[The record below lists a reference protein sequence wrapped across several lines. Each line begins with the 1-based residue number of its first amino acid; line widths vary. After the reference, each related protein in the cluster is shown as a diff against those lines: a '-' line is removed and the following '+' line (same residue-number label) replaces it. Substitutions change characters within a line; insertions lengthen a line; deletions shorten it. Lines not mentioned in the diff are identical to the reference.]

1 MKKTLKTIAL
11 LLCAVAML
19 MTSSCTK
26 ENGNQ
31 GNNNYQSRILGKWK
45 FTRITWYYDS
55 SEELIWSEV
64 IFTSNRSTRYY
75 YDESG
80 ELYMTEEYP
89 YDWEYDLN
97 FKTESLVLTSWNPF
111 KKQDDY
117 YYEFAYI
124 IDDNELN
131 IGSSI
136 YDGHV
141 YNAKVF
147 NISELTNSKLVLKL
161 SSSKYEFIKVN

>member
-1 MKKTLKTIAL
+1 MKKTLKTMAL

-31 GNNNYQSRILGKWK
+31 ESNDYQSRILGKWK

-80 ELYMTEEYP
+80 ELYMTEEHP
-89 YDWEYDLN
+89 HDWEYDLN
-97 FKTESLVLTSWNPF
+97 FKTESLVLTSWNIGQ
-111 KKQDDY
+111 KLVDDDY
-117 YYEFAYI
+117 FMFSYI

-131 IGSSI
+131 IGGEI
-136 YDGHV
+136 
-141 YNAKVF
+141 F
-147 NISELTNSKLVLKL
+147 NISELTNSKLVLKQ
-161 SSSKYEFIKVN
+161 SRSKYEFIKVN